1 MIWACCFVH
10 CVSLHISTVAVNP
23 FEQTQVVHLLITND
37 NKPDM
42 QVLVEELRQL
52 QRWVAA
58 PMVEQKGNGVGE
70 DLRSRL
76 LARCQ
81 RSRAHTRF
89 TE

>member
-1 MIWACCFVH
+1 
-10 CVSLHISTVAVNP
+10 VAD
-23 FEQTQVVHLLITND
+23 LLITND
-37 NKPDM
+37 NKSDVH
-42 QVLVEELRQL
+42 VLVEELHQL

-70 DLRSRL
+70 DFAQSSL
-76 LARCQ
+76 LARCH